1 MSAEQTARENA
12 DTALEAALA
21 AEIAATNSDFTRV
34 DNKDAAQD
42 GRLDVLEAAIIEDD
56 QMATETFAGAG
67 FVYNLAN
74 PVQEDQASLVDVFVN
89 GHRVFVE
96 LVAGP
101 QVTIANPGYVIDA
114 QDEVVFVYQF

>member
-1 MSAEQTARENA
+1 
-12 DTALEAALA
+12 
-21 AEIAATNSDFTRV
+21 
-34 DNKDAAQD
+34 
-42 GRLDVLEAAIIEDD
+42 
-56 QMATETFAGAG
+56 MATETFAGAG

-74 PVQEDQASLVDVFVN
+74 AVQEDQASLVDVFVN

-114 QDEVVFVYQF
+114 EDEVVFVYQF